1 MREIKEL
8 KFEELTTKQKL
19 GIIHT
24 PLMCSYTTD
33 EVANYICDR
42 VRERAIGCVWI
53 QWSDNPTER
62 PRIEQFMKMVR
73 EAADYPIIIITDAE
87 SGLCDY
93 KVGQHN
99 AVGCTG
105 SEAHAY
111 AFGKTVGVTLRKL
124 GYNMVCNPVLDIK
137 SNGWTRSYGSDKY
150 QIAKLAGAEA
160 RGLHDAGILTLGK
173 HYPSAKYN
181 KEVDTHMAE
190 ARSDQT
196 EEELLDYS
204 LYAYVELVKQNLL
217 DGLMPGHEKMLSIDP
232 TAPTSL
238 SKPVLD
244 VIRRQGFDGIF
255 MTDALCM
262 MGIRARYGRVESQG
276 LAIAAGND
284 IPLVYDHDPA
294 FNQQALYDCY
304 DRGVFSD
311 EDLDRA
317 VKNILAAQHKVFKNM
332 SVDTEITEEEHTLS
346 KNINYDGITAIF
358 DDGIDLALPRDGK
371 YFFALMIRNESVL
384 GENKLA
390 LDTFTN
396 GWHYPEKITAK
407 IKELFPNSHVEH
419 YFEYPVQG
427 QHGRIFTRSLDYDKV
442 IFLTHTECLAYMGKE
457 HLTRRVEC
465 LIEAMQDTDRIHALI
480 HFGNVKVLENLP
492 HIPRV
497 ILGGVSTDSTMGCL
511 EVLAG
516 LREPKGVLTF
526 YLNLK

>member
-1 MREIKEL
+1 MKEIKEL
-8 KFEELTTKQKL
+8 KFEELTTEQKL
-19 GIIHT
+19 GLIHT
-24 PLMCSYTTD
+24 PLMCQYTS
-33 EVANYICDR
+33 EEAVNYILER

-53 QWSDNPTER
+53 QWSDKPEER
-62 PRIEQFMKMVR
+62 PRIEQYMKMVR

-87 SGLCDY
+87 SGICDY

-99 AVGCTG
+99 AIGSTG

-137 SNGWTRSYGSDKY
+137 TNGWTRSYGSDKY
-150 QIAKLAGAEA
+150 QIARLAGAEA

-204 LYAYVELVKQNLL
+204 LYAYVELIKEHLL
-217 DGLMPGHEKMLSIDP
+217 DGLMPGHVKLLNIDP
-232 TAPTSL
+232 NAPASL

-304 DRGVFSD
+304 DKGIFSE

-317 VKNILAAQHKVFKNM
+317 VKNILSAQHKVFMNM
-332 SVDTEITEEEHTLS
+332 SIDSEITEEEHNLS
-346 KNINYDGITAIF
+346 KSINYDGICAVV
-358 DDGIDLALPRDGK
+358 DEGIDLALPRDGK
-371 YFFALMIRNESVL
+371 YFFAMMVRNESVVKE
-384 GENKLA
+384 GQLA

-396 GWHYPEKITAK
+396 GWYYPERIMAK
-407 IKELFPNSHVEH
+407 IKELFPNSSVEH
-419 YFEYPVQG
+419 FFEFPTQG
-427 QHGRIFTRSLDYDKV
+427 HNARIFTHSLDYDKV
-442 IFLTHTECLAYMGKE
+442 IFITFTECLAYVGKE
-457 HLTRRVEC
+457 NLTRRAEH
-465 LIEAMQDTDRIHALI
+465 LIEAMQDTGRIHALL
-480 HFGNVKVLENLP
+480 HFGNIRVLENLP

-497 ILGGVSTDSTMGCL
+497 ILGGVSADSTMGCL

-526 YLNLK
+526 DLNLR